1 MAQRIQENRKG
12 HLQENGSR
20 YSSTPRYFKETPAKL
35 TKLRD
40 GQEQKNKKGNIW
52 EKTENIKTIMM
63 LQILKQE
70 KVKGVDYNGNQI
82 SPNGSKNKT
91 KNYAT
96 PI

>member
-1 MAQRIQENRKG
+1 
-12 HLQENGSR
+12 
-20 YSSTPRYFKETPAKL
+20 
-35 TKLRD
+35 
-40 GQEQKNKKGNIW
+40 
-52 EKTENIKTIMM
+52 MM

-82 SPNGSKNKT
+82 SPNELKNKT

>member
-1 MAQRIQENRKG
+1 
-12 HLQENGSR
+12 
-20 YSSTPRYFKETPAKL
+20 
-35 TKLRD
+35 
-40 GQEQKNKKGNIW
+40 
-52 EKTENIKTIMM
+52 MM

-96 PI
+96 TI

>member
-1 MAQRIQENRKG
+1 
-12 HLQENGSR
+12 
-20 YSSTPRYFKETPAKL
+20 
-35 TKLRD
+35 
-40 GQEQKNKKGNIW
+40 
-52 EKTENIKTIMM
+52 MM

>member
-1 MAQRIQENRKG
+1 MDRNGKIRKEIFG
-12 HLQENGSR
+12 
-20 YSSTPRYFKETPAKL
+20 K
-35 TKLRD
+35 
-40 GQEQKNKKGNIW
+40 
-52 EKTENIKTIMM
+52 KTENIKTIMM

-96 PI
+96 TI

>member
-1 MAQRIQENRKG
+1 MDR
-12 HLQENGSR
+12 NGKIK
-20 YSSTPRYFKETPAKL
+20 KEIFGK
-35 TKLRD
+35 
-40 GQEQKNKKGNIW
+40 
-52 EKTENIKTIMM
+52 KTENIKPIMM

-96 PI
+96 TI

>member
-1 MAQRIQENRKG
+1 MARNGKIRK
-12 HLQENGSR
+12 EIFR
-20 YSSTPRYFKETPAKL
+20 K
-35 TKLRD
+35 
-40 GQEQKNKKGNIW
+40 
-52 EKTENIKTIMM
+52 KTENIKTIMM

-96 PI
+96 TI